1 LDHERLLV
9 GVGDCT
15 ALQEQRLFSVRQRGP
30 VPLPCSERGRA
41 LRRAQVLPA
50 ALRVGLAG
58 GAQGGEVA
66 AEGAPLRAAGPE
78 RLLVSSTKGATGHL
92 LGAAG
97 ARPLSR
103 RRRLCARRL
112 ADPRTP

>member
-1 LDHERLLV
+1 M
-9 GVGDCT
+9 G
-15 ALQEQRLFSVRQRGP
+15 AFPLQKSVP
-30 VPLPCSERGRA
+30 
-41 LRRAQVLPA
+41 QVLPTV
-50 ALRVGLAG
+50 LRVGLTG
-58 GAQGGEVA
+58 GERDGHEAAQGST
-66 AEGAPLRAAGPE
+66 LGPSSADT
-78 RLLVSSTKGATGHL
+78 LLVSSTKGATGHL

>member
-1 LDHERLLV
+1 MPPIACSR
-9 GVGDCT
+9 
-15 ALQEQRLFSVRQRGP
+15 RGGAP
-30 VPLPCSERGRA
+30 
-41 LRRAQVLPA
+41 RRAQVLPT
-50 ALRVGLAG
+50 ALRVGLTG

-97 ARPLSR
+97 APASSR
-103 RRRLCARRL
+103 RRPLCERHL
-112 ADPRTP
+112 AELLRATGCAPGASEPELASSQSLLTQ